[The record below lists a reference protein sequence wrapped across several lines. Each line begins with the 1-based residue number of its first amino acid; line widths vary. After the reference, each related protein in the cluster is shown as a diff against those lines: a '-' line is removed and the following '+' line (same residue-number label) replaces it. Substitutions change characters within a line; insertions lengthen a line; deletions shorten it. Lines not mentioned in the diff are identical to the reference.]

1 MYLTDMFIMIIRHQ
15 TYGQEKYWLPA
26 NNEFL
31 YFHLFYLYYI
41 STKYQIICNFIK
53 AEGYDI
59 LYKNK
64 HVPTLDVLIPH
75 YKAQYCD
82 SKQRIHVL
90 TLDVSIPHYKPHYC
104 ASKQRIHVPTLGIS
118 IPHYKAQYCDSKQ
131 RIHVPTL
138 GISIPHYKA
147 QYCDS
152 KQRIHVPTL
161 GISIPHYKP
170 QYCASKQRIHVLTLG
185 ISVPDF
191 NTAVS
196 RCCNNQWLIRIW
208 QKQAGFHSLRVTFE
222 LMQKVS

>member
-82 SKQRIHVL
+82 SKQRIPVL
-90 TLDVSIPHYKPHYC
+90 TLD
-104 ASKQRIHVPTLGIS
+104 IS
-118 IPHYKAQYCDSKQ
+118 IPHYKS
-131 RIHVPTL
+131 
-138 GISIPHYKA
+138 
-147 QYCDS
+147 
-152 KQRIHVPTL
+152 
-161 GISIPHYKP
+161 